1 MLLAKSTPMT
11 DYVINVTKIEELQT
25 VNDVNELRNIF
36 TKAKSAIVNGA
47 VVNLVR
53 KTKSGSEKF
62 DEITTL
68 EDLERYHKQV
78 MKYVRDL

>member
-1 MLLAKSTPMT
+1 MT

-25 VNDVNELRNIF
+25 VNDLNELQNIF
-36 TKAKSAIVNGA
+36 SKAKSAIVNGA
-47 VVNLVR
+47 NVNLVR

-68 EDLERYHKQV
+68 EDLERYRKQV